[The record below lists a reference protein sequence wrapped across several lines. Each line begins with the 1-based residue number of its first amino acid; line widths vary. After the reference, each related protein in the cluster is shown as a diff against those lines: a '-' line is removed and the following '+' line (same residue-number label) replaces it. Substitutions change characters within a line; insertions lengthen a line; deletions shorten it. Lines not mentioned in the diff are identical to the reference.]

1 MMPVI
6 FGVNPVKEA
15 LEAAEKIEKVYILKG
30 KGGPVIGQIYSLARQ
45 MNIQVVHASRTK
57 LDAMSQRKKHQGVVA
72 LLAAIDYATLDQL
85 VENVQK
91 KGDTPNFI
99 ILDKLNDPQNFGA
112 IIRSAE
118 ILGIQ
123 GIIFSS
129 RDSVP
134 VTDLVVKASAG
145 AIFHLE
151 ICKVNNLARAI
162 DYLQDCGIWIYASSL
177 RAEKLL
183 WDMDFSQPQAIIVGS
198 EGKGVRPL
206 LVKKSDEIFRIP
218 QSGRTASLNASVA
231 AGIIMVEIFKQRQ
244 WRSRPKSN

>member
-1 MMPVI
+1 MPVI

-30 KGGPVIGQIYSLARQ
+30 KGGPVIGRIYSLAKEMR
-45 MNIQVVHASRTK
+45 IPVVKASRSK
-57 LDAMSQRKKHQGVVA
+57 LDTMSDRKKHQGVLA
-72 LLAAIDYATLDQL
+72 LLAAIDYVTLDRL

-91 KGDTPNFI
+91 KGAIPNLI
-99 ILDKLNDPQNFGA
+99 ILDQLNDPQNFGA

-118 ILGIQ
+118 ILGVQ

-151 ICKVNNLARAI
+151 ICKVSNLAQAI
-162 DYLQDCGIWIYASSL
+162 DYLKECGIWIYASSL
-177 RAEKLL
+177 QAEKIL
-183 WDMDFSQPQAIIVGS
+183 WDMDLSRPQAIIVGS

-206 LVKKSDEIFRIP
+206 LIKKSDEIFRIP
-218 QSGRTASLNASVA
+218 QSGKTASLNASVA
-231 AGIIMVEIFKQRQ
+231 AGIIMAEIFKQRKQ
-244 WRSRPKSN
+244 GQ

>member
-1 MMPVI
+1 MPVI
-6 FGVNPVKEA
+6 FGVNPVNEA

-30 KGGPVIGQIYSLARQ
+30 KGGPVIGRIYSLAKEMR
-45 MNIQVVHASRTK
+45 IPVVKASRSK
-57 LDAMSQRKKHQGVVA
+57 LDTMSDRKKHQGVLA
-72 LLAAIDYATLDQL
+72 LLAAIDYVTLDRL

-91 KGDTPNFI
+91 KGAIPNLI
-99 ILDKLNDPQNFGA
+99 ILDQLNDPQNFGA

-118 ILGIQ
+118 ILGVQ

-151 ICKVNNLARAI
+151 ICKVSNLAQAI
-162 DYLQDCGIWIYASSL
+162 DYLKECGIWIYASSL
-177 RAEKLL
+177 QAEKIL
-183 WDMDFSQPQAIIVGS
+183 WDMDLSRPQAIIVGS

-206 LVKKSDEIFRIP
+206 LIKKSDEIFRIP
-218 QSGRTASLNASVA
+218 QSGKTASLNASVA
-231 AGIIMVEIFKQRQ
+231 AGIIMAEIFKQRKQ
-244 WRSRPKSN
+244 GQ